1 MAETR
6 QRAREQRQA
15 RTRDRVGSLLVILLA
30 AVAGLVA
37 GHLASPQPWE
47 HQTAATT
54 QAGK

>member
-15 RTRDRVGSLLVILLA
+15 RTRDRIGALLVVLLA

-37 GHLASPQPWE
+37 GHLASPQQWE
-47 HQTAATT
+47 HQTAATS